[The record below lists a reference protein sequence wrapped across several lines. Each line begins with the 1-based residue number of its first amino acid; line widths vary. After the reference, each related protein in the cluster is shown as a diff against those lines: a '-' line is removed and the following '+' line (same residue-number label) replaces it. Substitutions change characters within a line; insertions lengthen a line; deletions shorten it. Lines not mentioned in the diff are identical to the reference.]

1 MSVDH
6 AGRGLICHER
16 QYKRRAYSHPAENS
30 FQPYTKPVGD
40 IDLQAIL
47 PILVASSV
55 MLAPILNWSIQIR
68 ENARAIA
75 VFWGLLIF
83 TALVPTCLT
92 IWSGAT
98 LRYNQ
103 DQVFTCDIDIA
114 KNCFSE
120 KAVNI
125 TSSDFYKKWVCNCHR

>member
-6 AGRGLICHER
+6 AKSMLIFHER
-16 QYKRRAYSHPAENS
+16 QYKRQAYSHPAENS
-30 FQPYTKPVGD
+30 SQADTKPVGD
-40 IDLQAIL
+40 IDLQGIL

-75 VFWGLLIF
+75 FFWGLLIF
-83 TALVPTCLT
+83 TALVPTCLV
-92 IWSGAT
+92 IWSGAM
-98 LRYNQ
+98 LRSNQ
-103 DQVFTCDIDIA
+103 DQVFTCDVDIA

-120 KAVNI
+120 KVVNI
-125 TSSDFYKKWVCNCHR
+125 KSSDFYKKWVYNCHP